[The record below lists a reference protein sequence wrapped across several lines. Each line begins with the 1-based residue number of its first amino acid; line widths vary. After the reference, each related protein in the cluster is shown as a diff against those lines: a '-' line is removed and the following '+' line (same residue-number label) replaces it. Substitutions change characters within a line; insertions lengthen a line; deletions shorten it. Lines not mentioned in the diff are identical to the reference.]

1 MASWYGHS
9 GISTITNSL
18 AVTKEDCGHTEYSEV
33 CGVDG
38 TTYST
43 LCHLQQRG
51 VKLAYSGPCRP
62 ALCHGA
68 VCGRD
73 GVTYPSSCHAR
84 AHNVRVDYKG
94 TCFAEE
100 SVILFV
106 TLLSL
111 YISFC

>member
-1 MASWYGHS
+1 M
-9 GISTITNSL
+9 
-18 AVTKEDCGHTEYSEV
+18 

-38 TTYST
+38 TTYPT

-51 VKLAYSGPCRP
+51 VKLAYSGQCRE
-62 ALCHGA
+62 ALCRGS

-73 GVTYPSSCHAR
+73 GVTYPSSCHAH

-100 SVILFV
+100 
-106 TLLSL
+106 
-111 YISFC
+111 